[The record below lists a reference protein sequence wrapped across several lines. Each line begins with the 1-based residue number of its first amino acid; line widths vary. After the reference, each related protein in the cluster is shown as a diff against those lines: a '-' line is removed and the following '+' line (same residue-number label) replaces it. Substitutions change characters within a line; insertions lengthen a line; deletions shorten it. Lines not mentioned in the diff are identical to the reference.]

1 MSDDDPTPGRDA
13 LLAALIDLE
22 RHIGE
27 HGWDQPP
34 RLFALVPTDDL
45 IVAEPELAE
54 NLGLIGTAQGGH
66 PGALTAVEQEHFSP
80 TADLV
85 ADLTAVSWPP
95 AVYGCAV
102 SFERTFLPSGLEGD
116 IPDDPEAAAAFV
128 AGHDQR
134 EEVRVVIGADR
145 GDHNHGVARLV
156 SQPDE
161 LLGAEDLVPG
171 LAEVLAH
178 TLQGDV
184 GPLVPDEEKLT

>member
-1 MSDDDPTPGRDA
+1 MTDDDPTPGRDA

-22 RHIGE
+22 RHIGQ

-45 IVAEPELAE
+45 IAAEPELAE
-54 NLGLIGTAQGGH
+54 TQGLVGTAQGGE
-66 PGALTAVEQEHFSP
+66 PGALTAIEQEHFQP
-80 TADLV
+80 TTDLV
-85 ADLTAVSWPP
+85 ADLTSITWPP

-102 SFERTFLPSGLEGD
+102 SFERTFLPSGSEGD
-116 IPDDPEAAAAFV
+116 IPDDPEEAAAYV
-128 AGHDQR
+128 AEHDKR
-134 EEVRVVIGADR
+134 EDIRVVVGADR
-145 GDHNHGVARLV
+145 GDNSQGVARLV

-178 TLQGDV
+178 TLQGEN
-184 GPLVPDEEKLT
+184 GPPVLDEEKLT